1 MADLASRNRTM
12 NEKSKKSWGK
22 KGGKLSAR
30 ERRDLPKSDFAL
42 PGKGKGPEG
51 KGAGAY
57 PIPDQ
62 KHARLALSMVSA
74 HGSSAEKA
82 KVREKVKRK
91 FPSIHVG
98 GKSPLHDN
106 PRSNR
111 KD

>member
-1 MADLASRNRTM
+1 M

-51 KGAGAY
+51 KGSGAY
-57 PIPDQ
+57 PINNAS
-62 KHARLALSMVSA
+62 HARNALARVSQ
-74 HGSSAEKA
+74 HGSPAEKERVKKA
-82 KVREKVKRK
+82 VKRK